1 MLEAGWERGA
11 RHLGWGLLSL
21 TMLALGRPAQAQT
34 PSALAEWQYSAGI
47 QLERLFEPTVPNWE
61 IELGLGAQFSPDS
74 DGLKRYTAEPGPVI
88 NVRYQDRFFASTGEG
103 IGFNLLSFRNFRFGA
118 AISYDLGR
126 QMHQD
131 GKNLDGLGN
140 IYPAPEAKIFASY
153 VPTKSFPITLRFDA
167 RKQIGAT
174 DGWIGDFGAYLP
186 GPGSSAKF
194 AWFAGPGVTFA
205 DQRYMQ
211 GYFGVSDQQAA
222 STNYRRYRA
231 SPGLKSATFGVSA
244 DYFIDA
250 HWLVVANGAVERLL
264 GSAAQSPITEVKTQ
278 GVASVAAVYKF

>member
-1 MLEAGWERGA
+1 MLDVVRERA
-11 RHLGWGLLSL
+11 MRKLIWGVVP
-21 TMLALGRPAQAQT
+21 LALLARPAQAQT

-61 IELGLGAQFSPDS
+61 TEIGLGAQFSPDS
-74 DGLKRYTAEPGPVI
+74 DGLKRYNAEPGPVI
-88 NVRYQDRFFASTGEG
+88 NVRYQDEFFASTGEG
-103 IGFNLLSFRNFRFGA
+103 VGFNLLSFRNFRLGA

-153 VPTKSFPITLRFDA
+153 VPSKSFPITMRFDA

-174 DGWIGDFGAYLP
+174 DGWIGDFGVYLP

-211 GYFGVSDQQAA
+211 GYFGVSDEQAA

-231 SPGLKSATFGVSA
+231 SPGFKSATFGVSA
-244 DYFIDA
+244 DYFINA
-250 HWLVVANGAVERLL
+250 HWLVSANGAVERLL
-264 GSAAQSPITEVKTQ
+264 GSAAESPITEIRTQ
-278 GVASVAAVYKF
+278 GVVSVAGVYKF